1 MLKKIISG
9 GQTGVDR
16 GALDAALA
24 AEFSCGGWCPQ
35 GRRAED
41 GKIPDRYPLEE
52 TRSAHYL
59 DRTHRNVEDSDGTL
73 IIARGPLLGGTRA
86 TARFA
91 EHIKKPCLVLD
102 PDRHTAERLLETTL
116 GWLSDH
122 SIQTLNVAGP
132 RASGDANIQAV
143 AEQLITRLIRR
154 VTVETDA

>member
-24 AEFSCGGWCPQ
+24 AGFSCGGWCPQ
-35 GRRAED
+35 GKRAED

-73 IIARGPLLGGTRA
+73 IIARVPLLGGTRA

-91 EHIKKPCLVLD
+91 EERGFVPAAGNRAAFETHGKVPQDTLD
-102 PDRHTAERLLETTL
+102 KLDWPIL
-116 GWLSDH
+116 
-122 SIQTLNVAGP
+122 P
-132 RASGDANIQAV
+132 
-143 AEQLITRLIRR
+143 
-154 VTVETDA
+154 

>member
-24 AEFSCGGWCPQ
+24 AGFSCGGWCPQ
-35 GRRAED
+35 GKRAED

-73 IIARGPLLGGTRA
+73 IIARVPLLGGTRA

-91 EHIKKPCLVLD
+91 EHIKKPSLVLD
-102 PDRHTAERLLETTL
+102 PDRHTTERMFETTL

-132 RASGDANIQAV
+132 RASSGWGMQTV
-143 AEQLITRLIRR
+143 AEQLVAGLIRKNR
-154 VTVETDA
+154 LETDT

>member
-1 MLKKIISG
+1 MAVG
-9 GQTGVDR
+9 
-16 GALDAALA
+16 
-24 AEFSCGGWCPQ
+24 FSCGGWCPQ
-35 GRRAED
+35 GRLAED

-73 IIARGPLLGGTRA
+73 IIASGPLLGGTRA

-102 PDRHTAERLLETTL
+102 PDRHTAERMLETTV

-132 RASGDANIQAV
+132 RASADANIQAV
-143 AEQLITRLIRR
+143 AEQLITQLIRR
-154 VTVETDA
+154 NTPETDA

>member
-1 MLKKIISG
+1 M
-9 GQTGVDR
+9 DR

-24 AEFSCGGWCPQ
+24 AGISCGGWCPQ
-35 GRRAED
+35 GRLAED

-73 IIARGPLLGGTRA
+73 IIASGPLLGGTRA

-102 PDRHTAERLLETTL
+102 PDRHTAERMLETTL
-116 GWLSDH
+116 GWLGEH

-132 RASGDANIQAV
+132 RAGADANIQAV
-143 AEQLITRLIRR
+143 AEQLITQLVRR
-154 VTVETDA
+154 NTPETDA

>member
-1 MLKKIISG
+1 M
-9 GQTGVDR
+9 DR

-24 AEFSCGGWCPQ
+24 AGFSCGGWCPQ
-35 GRRAED
+35 GRRAEED
-41 GKIPDRYPLEE
+41 GKIPDRYPLKEA
-52 TRSAHYL
+52 RSPHYL

-102 PDRHTAERLLETTL
+102 PDRHTTERMLETTL
-116 GWLSDH
+116 GWLSEH

-132 RASGDANIQAV
+132 RASGDASIQAV
-143 AEQLITRLIRR
+143 AEQLISQLIRR
-154 VTVETDA
+154 NTPEMDA

>member
-1 MLKKIISG
+1 MRWLVSA
-9 GQTGVDR
+9 GQ
-16 GALDAALA
+16 A
-24 AEFSCGGWCPQ
+24 S
-35 GRRAED
+35 ED

-73 IIARGPLLGGTRA
+73 IIASSPLLGGTRA

-91 EHIKKPCLVLD
+91 EHNNKPSLVLD
-102 PDRHTAERLLETTL
+102 PDRHTVERLLETTL

-132 RASGDANIQAV
+132 RAGADANIQAV
-143 AEQLITRLIRR
+143 AEQLISQLIRR
-154 VTVETDA
+154 NTPETDA

>member
-35 GRRAED
+35 GRLAED

-91 EHIKKPCLVLD
+91 EHIKKPSLVLD
-102 PDRHTAERLLETTL
+102 PDRHTAERMIKTTL

-132 RASGDANIQAV
+132 RAGADANIQAV

-154 VTVETDA
+154 NTPETDA